1 MGFRCAWISSIKH
14 VVLTPFSGTIVKNL
28 EACNVVKSSH
38 FNMASELLEVCVV
51 FGVFFPSNTTQFD
64 LVLPAFVCSR
74 LPQVNPTELGKCLT
88 QRSFMTAR
96 ESVTK
101 ALTISQAMDG
111 RDAFVKVTPP
121 PTPSSSSVRT
131 NDLSVVR

>member
-1 MGFRCAWISSIKH
+1 M
-14 VVLTPFSGTIVKNL
+14 KNL

-51 FGVFFPSNTTQFD
+51 FFPSNAKRGSPFD
-64 LVLPAFVCSR
+64 LVLTAFVRPRPS
-74 LPQVNPTELGKCLT
+74 QVNPTELGKCLT
-88 QRSFMTAR
+88 QRTFMTAR

-111 RDAFVKVTPP
+111 RDAFVKVTL
-121 PTPSSSSVRT
+121 PTHDRHR
-131 NDLSVVR
+131 LSGPII